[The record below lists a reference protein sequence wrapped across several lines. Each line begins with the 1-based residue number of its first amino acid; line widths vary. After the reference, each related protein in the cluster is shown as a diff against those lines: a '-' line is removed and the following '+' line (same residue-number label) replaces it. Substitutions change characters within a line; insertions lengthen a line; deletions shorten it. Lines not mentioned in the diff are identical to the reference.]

1 MMKGRVKVNKQCE
14 EEEGR
19 ESRDM
24 SAAHGPHIN
33 ELIVPEVYTSYC
45 TFYA

>member
-1 MMKGRVKVNKQCE
+1 MKGRVKVNKQCE

-24 SAAHGPHIN
+24 SAAHGSHCV
-33 ELIVPEVYTSYC
+33 ELIVPEVYTSYR
-45 TFYA
+45 TFNA